1 MATKVWAPD
10 WFVSKVFSDA
20 QQQEDRAIQFAG
32 MFVQRLRD
40 EEKFDAFF
48 DVHSRTEPGWWPMK
62 IPFKSRDTKIHQ
74 LRYLTPELLDL
85 LTHPEYAPQKGSWA
99 YRREHVITRDVLVNH
114 WRELGTEAV
123 DAIADHMY
131 LHRWSVVGVTVG
143 QAAAIAAAEPST
155 GASGH
160 ARYVAAG
167 ITDVYDRTA
176 GTART
181 IESII
186 PPDVGGPNAG

>member
-1 MATKVWAPD
+1 MATKVWSPD
-10 WFVSKVFSDA
+10 WFSSNVFGEE
-20 QQQEDRAIQFAG
+20 QQIDRAVQFAG

-40 EEKFDAFF
+40 AKKYDAFF

-85 LTHPEYAPQKGSWA
+85 LTHPGYAPQQGSWA
-99 YRREHVITRDVLVNH
+99 YRREHVVTRDVLVNH

-123 DAIADHMY
+123 GTIADHMY
-131 LHRWSVVGVTVG
+131 LHRWSVVGVTVE
-143 QAAAIAAAEPST
+143 QAASIKAAEPST

-160 ARYVAAG
+160 ARYVSAG
-167 ITDVYDRTA
+167 ITEVHGMSPVEWWGFGERF
-176 GTART
+176 G
-181 IESII
+181 
-186 PPDVGGPNAG
+186 PPCGEPSA